1 MIKNIPIP
9 TAGVMLGLAALGNL
23 LAPYSMIVKIICGIL
38 SALLGALLFAKIIKY
53 PKLVHADLKGNPV
66 LGSVFATFFM
76 ATMQLCT
83 YVAPVLPV
91 LSKAVWCLAVAAHI
105 ILIIWFSKNFVM
117 NLEMKNVFPTY
128 FIAYVGIV
136 VGAVTSP
143 VFNCIQLGIYIFYFG
158 FAAYMLLLLLVTYRY
173 IYFIAYVGIVVG
185 AVTSPVFN
193 CIQLGI
199 YIFYF
204 GFAAYMLLLL
214 LVTYRYIKMP
224 PQEAAVKPLICI
236 YTAPMSLS
244 LAGYFAV
251 IPEKSFLMITVMQIC
266 AQLLFF
272 FILSLMPKL
281 LRLPFYP
288 SYAAFTFPFV
298 ITAIA
303 LKQSLAYYAS
313 MGVLLHDFFYC
324 LYVFEAICATC
335 IVVYVTIHYLN
346 FFRKQLQTA

>member
-173 IYFIAYVGIVVG
+173 I
-185 AVTSPVFN
+185 
-193 CIQLGI
+193 
-199 YIFYF
+199 
-204 GFAAYMLLLL
+204 
-214 LVTYRYIKMP
+214 KMP

-251 IPEKSFLMITVMQIC
+251 IPEKSFLMITIMQIC

>member
-1 MIKNIPIP
+1 
-9 TAGVMLGLAALGNL
+9 
-23 LAPYSMIVKIICGIL
+23 
-38 SALLGALLFAKIIKY
+38 
-53 PKLVHADLKGNPV
+53 
-66 LGSVFATFFM
+66 
-76 ATMQLCT
+76 
-83 YVAPVLPV
+83 
-91 LSKAVWCLAVAAHI
+91 
-105 ILIIWFSKNFVM
+105 M
-117 NLEMKNVFPTY
+117 NLEMKNVFPT
-128 FIAYVGIV
+128 
-136 VGAVTSP
+136 
-143 VFNCIQLGIYIFYFG
+143 
-158 FAAYMLLLLLVTYRY
+158 
-173 IYFIAYVGIVVG
+173 YFIAYVGIVVG

-251 IPEKSFLMITVMQIC
+251 IPEKSFLMITIMQIC

-346 FFRKQLQTA
+346 FFRKQLQIA

>member
-23 LAPYSMIVKIICGIL
+23 LAPYSIIVKIICGIL

-173 IYFIAYVGIVVG
+173 I
-185 AVTSPVFN
+185 
-193 CIQLGI
+193 
-199 YIFYF
+199 
-204 GFAAYMLLLL
+204 
-214 LVTYRYIKMP
+214 KMP

-251 IPEKSFLMITVMQIC
+251 IPEKSFLMITIMQIC
-266 AQLLFF
+266 SQLLFF

-346 FFRKQLQTA
+346 FFRKQLQIA

>member
-117 NLEMKNVFPTY
+117 NLEMKNVFPT
-128 FIAYVGIV
+128 
-136 VGAVTSP
+136 
-143 VFNCIQLGIYIFYFG
+143 
-158 FAAYMLLLLLVTYRY
+158 
-173 IYFIAYVGIVVG
+173 YFIAYVGIVVG

>member
-23 LAPYSMIVKIICGIL
+23 LAPYSIIVKIICGIL

-143 VFNCIQLGIYIFYFG
+143 I
-158 FAAYMLLLLLVTYRY
+158 
-173 IYFIAYVGIVVG
+173 
-185 AVTSPVFN
+185 FN

-251 IPEKSFLMITVMQIC
+251 IPEKSFLMITIMQIC

-346 FFRKQLQTA
+346 FFRKQLQIA

>member
-23 LAPYSMIVKIICGIL
+23 LAPYSIIVKIICGIL

-173 IYFIAYVGIVVG
+173 I
-185 AVTSPVFN
+185 
-193 CIQLGI
+193 
-199 YIFYF
+199 
-204 GFAAYMLLLL
+204 
-214 LVTYRYIKMP
+214 KMP

-251 IPEKSFLMITVMQIC
+251 IPEKSFLMITIMQIC

-281 LRLPFYP
+281 LHLPFYP

-346 FFRKQLQTA
+346 FFRKQLQIA

>member
-1 MIKNIPIP
+1 
-9 TAGVMLGLAALGNL
+9 MLGLAALGNL
-23 LAPYSMIVKIICGIL
+23 LAPYSIIVKIICGIL

-173 IYFIAYVGIVVG
+173 I
-185 AVTSPVFN
+185 
-193 CIQLGI
+193 
-199 YIFYF
+199 
-204 GFAAYMLLLL
+204 
-214 LVTYRYIKMP
+214 KMP

-251 IPEKSFLMITVMQIC
+251 IPEKSFLMITIMQIC

-346 FFRKQLQTA
+346 FFRKQLQIA

>member
-91 LSKAVWCLAVAAHI
+91 LSKAVWCIAVAAHI
-105 ILIIWFSKNFVM
+105 ILFICFSKNFVM
-117 NLEMKNVFPTY
+117 NLEMKNVFPT
-128 FIAYVGIV
+128 
-136 VGAVTSP
+136 
-143 VFNCIQLGIYIFYFG
+143 
-158 FAAYMLLLLLVTYRY
+158 
-173 IYFIAYVGIVVG
+173 YFIAYVGIVVG

>member
-23 LAPYSMIVKIICGIL
+23 LAPYSIIVKIICGIL

-173 IYFIAYVGIVVG
+173 I
-185 AVTSPVFN
+185 
-193 CIQLGI
+193 
-199 YIFYF
+199 
-204 GFAAYMLLLL
+204 
-214 LVTYRYIKMP
+214 KMT

-251 IPEKSFLMITVMQIC
+251 IPEKSFLMITIMQIC

-346 FFRKQLQTA
+346 FFRKQLQIA

>member
-23 LAPYSMIVKIICGIL
+23 LAPYSIIVKIICGIL
-38 SALLGALLFAKIIKY
+38 SALLGSLLFAKIIKY

-173 IYFIAYVGIVVG
+173 I
-185 AVTSPVFN
+185 
-193 CIQLGI
+193 
-199 YIFYF
+199 
-204 GFAAYMLLLL
+204 
-214 LVTYRYIKMP
+214 KMP

-251 IPEKSFLMITVMQIC
+251 IPEKSFLMITIMQIC

-346 FFRKQLQTA
+346 FFRKQLQIA

>member
-9 TAGVMLGLAALGNL
+9 TAGVMLGLAALGTL
-23 LAPYSMIVKIICGIL
+23 LAPYSIIVKIICGIL

-173 IYFIAYVGIVVG
+173 I
-185 AVTSPVFN
+185 
-193 CIQLGI
+193 
-199 YIFYF
+199 
-204 GFAAYMLLLL
+204 
-214 LVTYRYIKMP
+214 KMP

-251 IPEKSFLMITVMQIC
+251 IPEKSFLMITIMQIC

>member
-23 LAPYSMIVKIICGIL
+23 LAPYSIIVKIICGIL

-173 IYFIAYVGIVVG
+173 I
-185 AVTSPVFN
+185 
-193 CIQLGI
+193 
-199 YIFYF
+199 
-204 GFAAYMLLLL
+204 
-214 LVTYRYIKMP
+214 KMP

-251 IPEKSFLMITVMQIC
+251 IPEKSFLMITIMQIC

-324 LYVFEAICATC
+324 LYVFEEICATC

-346 FFRKQLQTA
+346 FFRKQLQIA

>member
-23 LAPYSMIVKIICGIL
+23 LVPYSIIVKIICGIL

-173 IYFIAYVGIVVG
+173 I
-185 AVTSPVFN
+185 
-193 CIQLGI
+193 
-199 YIFYF
+199 
-204 GFAAYMLLLL
+204 
-214 LVTYRYIKMP
+214 KMP

-251 IPEKSFLMITVMQIC
+251 IPEKSFLMITIMQIC

-346 FFRKQLQTA
+346 FFRKQLQIA

>member
-23 LAPYSMIVKIICGIL
+23 LAPYSIIVKIICGIL

-91 LSKAVWCLAVAAHI
+91 LSKAVWCLAVASHI

-117 NLEMKNVFPTY
+117 NLEMKNVFPT
-128 FIAYVGIV
+128 
-136 VGAVTSP
+136 
-143 VFNCIQLGIYIFYFG
+143 
-158 FAAYMLLLLLVTYRY
+158 
-173 IYFIAYVGIVVG
+173 YFIAYVGIVVG

-251 IPEKSFLMITVMQIC
+251 IPEKSFLMITIMQIC

-324 LYVFEAICATC
+324 LYVFEAIYATC

-346 FFRKQLQTA
+346 FFRKQLQIA

>member
-23 LAPYSMIVKIICGIL
+23 LAPYSIIVKIICGIL

-173 IYFIAYVGIVVG
+173 I
-185 AVTSPVFN
+185 
-193 CIQLGI
+193 
-199 YIFYF
+199 
-204 GFAAYMLLLL
+204 
-214 LVTYRYIKMP
+214 KMP

-251 IPEKSFLMITVMQIC
+251 IPEKSFLMITIMQIC
-266 AQLLFF
+266 SQLLFF

>member
-1 MIKNIPIP
+1 MVKNIPIP

-23 LAPYSMIVKIICGIL
+23 LAPYSIIVKIICGIL

-173 IYFIAYVGIVVG
+173 I
-185 AVTSPVFN
+185 
-193 CIQLGI
+193 
-199 YIFYF
+199 
-204 GFAAYMLLLL
+204 
-214 LVTYRYIKMP
+214 KMP

-251 IPEKSFLMITVMQIC
+251 IPEKSFLMITIMQIC

-346 FFRKQLQTA
+346 FFRKQLQIA

>member
-23 LAPYSMIVKIICGIL
+23 LAPYSIIVKIICGIL

-136 VGAVTSP
+136 VGT
-143 VFNCIQLGIYIFYFG
+143 
-158 FAAYMLLLLLVTYRY
+158 
-173 IYFIAYVGIVVG
+173 
-185 AVTSPVFN
+185 VTSPVFN

-251 IPEKSFLMITVMQIC
+251 IPEKSFLMITIMQIC

-346 FFRKQLQTA
+346 FFRKQLRIA

>member
-23 LAPYSMIVKIICGIL
+23 LAPYSIIVKIICGIL

-117 NLEMKNVFPTY
+117 NLEMKNVFPT
-128 FIAYVGIV
+128 
-136 VGAVTSP
+136 
-143 VFNCIQLGIYIFYFG
+143 
-158 FAAYMLLLLLVTYRY
+158 
-173 IYFIAYVGIVVG
+173 YFIAYVGIVVG

-346 FFRKQLQTA
+346 FFRKQLQIA

>member
-23 LAPYSMIVKIICGIL
+23 LSPYSMIVKIICGIL

-105 ILIIWFSKNFVM
+105 VLIIWFSKNFVM
-117 NLEMKNVFPTY
+117 NLEMKNVFPT
-128 FIAYVGIV
+128 
-136 VGAVTSP
+136 
-143 VFNCIQLGIYIFYFG
+143 
-158 FAAYMLLLLLVTYRY
+158 
-173 IYFIAYVGIVVG
+173 YFIAYVGIVVG

>member
-1 MIKNIPIP
+1 MVKNIPIP

-23 LAPYSMIVKIICGIL
+23 LAPYSIIVKIICGIL

-173 IYFIAYVGIVVG
+173 I
-185 AVTSPVFN
+185 
-193 CIQLGI
+193 
-199 YIFYF
+199 
-204 GFAAYMLLLL
+204 
-214 LVTYRYIKMP
+214 KMP

-251 IPEKSFLMITVMQIC
+251 IPEKSFLMITIMQIC

>member
-23 LAPYSMIVKIICGIL
+23 LAPYSIIVKIICGIL

-173 IYFIAYVGIVVG
+173 I
-185 AVTSPVFN
+185 
-193 CIQLGI
+193 
-199 YIFYF
+199 
-204 GFAAYMLLLL
+204 
-214 LVTYRYIKMP
+214 KMP

-251 IPEKSFLMITVMQIC
+251 IPEKSFLMITIMQIC

-324 LYVFEAICATC
+324 LYVFEAICAIC

-346 FFRKQLQTA
+346 FFRKQLQIA

>member
-117 NLEMKNVFPTY
+117 NPEMKNVFPT
-128 FIAYVGIV
+128 
-136 VGAVTSP
+136 
-143 VFNCIQLGIYIFYFG
+143 
-158 FAAYMLLLLLVTYRY
+158 
-173 IYFIAYVGIVVG
+173 YFIAYVGIVVG

>member
-23 LAPYSMIVKIICGIL
+23 LAPYSIIVKIICGIL

-128 FIAYVGIV
+128 FI
-136 VGAVTSP
+136 T
-143 VFNCIQLGIYIFYFG
+143 
-158 FAAYMLLLLLVTYRY
+158 
-173 IYFIAYVGIVVG
+173 YVGIVVG

-251 IPEKSFLMITVMQIC
+251 IPEKSFLMITIMQIC
-266 AQLLFF
+266 SQLLFF

>member
-23 LAPYSMIVKIICGIL
+23 LAPYSIIVKIICGIL

-173 IYFIAYVGIVVG
+173 I
-185 AVTSPVFN
+185 
-193 CIQLGI
+193 
-199 YIFYF
+199 
-204 GFAAYMLLLL
+204 
-214 LVTYRYIKMP
+214 KMP

-236 YTAPMSLS
+236 YTAPMSLN

-251 IPEKSFLMITVMQIC
+251 IPEKSFLMITIMQIC

-346 FFRKQLQTA
+346 FFRKQLPIA

>member
-173 IYFIAYVGIVVG
+173 I
-185 AVTSPVFN
+185 
-193 CIQLGI
+193 
-199 YIFYF
+199 
-204 GFAAYMLLLL
+204 
-214 LVTYRYIKMP
+214 KMP

-251 IPEKSFLMITVMQIC
+251 IPEKSFLMITIMQIC

-346 FFRKQLQTA
+346 FFRKQLQIA

>member
-23 LAPYSMIVKIICGIL
+23 LAPYSIIVKIICGIL

-173 IYFIAYVGIVVG
+173 I
-185 AVTSPVFN
+185 
-193 CIQLGI
+193 
-199 YIFYF
+199 
-204 GFAAYMLLLL
+204 
-214 LVTYRYIKMP
+214 KMP
-224 PQEAAVKPLICI
+224 PQEAAVKPIICI

-251 IPEKSFLMITVMQIC
+251 IPEKSFLMITIMQIC

-346 FFRKQLQTA
+346 FFRKQLQIA

>member
-173 IYFIAYVGIVVG
+173 I
-185 AVTSPVFN
+185 
-193 CIQLGI
+193 
-199 YIFYF
+199 
-204 GFAAYMLLLL
+204 
-214 LVTYRYIKMP
+214 KMP

-288 SYAAFTFPFV
+288 SYATFTFPFV

>member
-23 LAPYSMIVKIICGIL
+23 LAPYSMLVKIICGVL
-38 SALLGALLFAKIIKY
+38 SAFLGVLLFAKIIKY

-83 YVAPVLPV
+83 YVAHILPV
-91 LSKAVWCLAVAAHI
+91 LSKAVWALAVIAHI
-105 ILIIWFSKNFVM
+105 ILIIWFSKNFVI
-117 NLEMKNVFPTY
+117 NLEMKNVFPTF

-136 VGAVTSP
+136 VGAVTAP
-143 VFNCIQLGIYIFYFG
+143 VFNC
-158 FAAYMLLLLLVTYRY
+158 
-173 IYFIAYVGIVVG
+173 
-185 AVTSPVFN
+185 N
-193 CIQLGI
+193 QLGI

-251 IPEKSFLMITVMQIC
+251 IPEKSFLMITIMQIC

-298 ITAIA
+298 ITALT
-303 LKQSLAYYAS
+303 LKQSLNYYTS

-346 FFRKQLQTA
+346 FFRKQLQAA

>member
-23 LAPYSMIVKIICGIL
+23 LAPYSIIVKIICGIL

-117 NLEMKNVFPTY
+117 NLEMKNVFPT
-128 FIAYVGIV
+128 
-136 VGAVTSP
+136 
-143 VFNCIQLGIYIFYFG
+143 
-158 FAAYMLLLLLVTYRY
+158 
-173 IYFIAYVGIVVG
+173 YFIAYVGIVVG

>member
-23 LAPYSMIVKIICGIL
+23 LAPYSIIVKIICGIL
-38 SALLGALLFAKIIKY
+38 SALLGALLFTKIIKY

-173 IYFIAYVGIVVG
+173 I
-185 AVTSPVFN
+185 
-193 CIQLGI
+193 
-199 YIFYF
+199 
-204 GFAAYMLLLL
+204 
-214 LVTYRYIKMP
+214 KMP

-251 IPEKSFLMITVMQIC
+251 IPEKSFLMITIMQIC

-346 FFRKQLQTA
+346 FFRKQLQIA

>member
-1 MIKNIPIP
+1 MYYIPIDNFTKEGFIKMIKNIPIP

-117 NLEMKNVFPTY
+117 NLEMKNVFPT
-128 FIAYVGIV
+128 
-136 VGAVTSP
+136 
-143 VFNCIQLGIYIFYFG
+143 
-158 FAAYMLLLLLVTYRY
+158 
-173 IYFIAYVGIVVG
+173 YFIAYVGIVVG

>member
-23 LAPYSMIVKIICGIL
+23 LAPYSIIVKIICGIL

-173 IYFIAYVGIVVG
+173 I
-185 AVTSPVFN
+185 
-193 CIQLGI
+193 
-199 YIFYF
+199 
-204 GFAAYMLLLL
+204 
-214 LVTYRYIKMP
+214 KMP

-251 IPEKSFLMITVMQIC
+251 IPEKSFLMITIMQIC

-346 FFRKQLQTA
+346 FFRKQLQIA

>member
-105 ILIIWFSKNFVM
+105 ILIIGFSKNFVM
-117 NLEMKNVFPTY
+117 NLEMKNVFPT
-128 FIAYVGIV
+128 
-136 VGAVTSP
+136 
-143 VFNCIQLGIYIFYFG
+143 
-158 FAAYMLLLLLVTYRY
+158 
-173 IYFIAYVGIVVG
+173 YFIAYVGIVVG

>member
-23 LAPYSMIVKIICGIL
+23 LSPYSMIVKIICGIL

-117 NLEMKNVFPTY
+117 NLEMKNVFPT
-128 FIAYVGIV
+128 
-136 VGAVTSP
+136 
-143 VFNCIQLGIYIFYFG
+143 
-158 FAAYMLLLLLVTYRY
+158 
-173 IYFIAYVGIVVG
+173 YFIAYVGIVVG

>member
-23 LAPYSMIVKIICGIL
+23 LSPYSIIVKIICGIL

-117 NLEMKNVFPTY
+117 NLEMKNVFPT
-128 FIAYVGIV
+128 
-136 VGAVTSP
+136 
-143 VFNCIQLGIYIFYFG
+143 
-158 FAAYMLLLLLVTYRY
+158 
-173 IYFIAYVGIVVG
+173 YFIAYVGIVVG

-346 FFRKQLQTA
+346 FFRKQLPTA